1 MLSISDNPICFKQA
15 GVILMNLRTRMGKYM
30 SDNNN
35 YFTPDDDDEDED
47 FGFIDFED
55 DYPALDDDNSDYE
68 RQSSEGRRFNTY
80 NDDDDYGSNNSSHH
94 SAGTRFNTYDDDDDY
109 DDYDDEPLDSSKD
122 YQSSKGFFS
131 FLFSEVL
138 SLVKIVVIAVVFALV
153 FTNFI
158 IINAEV
164 PSGSMRDTIWEG
176 DRLFGFRLA
185 YKFSEP
191 KRGDIII
198 FKFPDDETQ
207 NYVKRVIGLPNDIVQ
222 IKNGRVYINGEE
234 LDEPYIKEYI
244 YDDGETHTYI
254 VPDGCYFMLGDNR
267 NNSKDSRYWVNTFV
281 KKEKIV
287 AKVVVRYY
295 SGEKSKI
302 DFSLVK

>member
-1 MLSISDNPICFKQA
+1 
-15 GVILMNLRTRMGKYM
+15 M

-35 YFTPDDDDEDED
+35 YFTPDDDDED

-55 DYPALDDDNSDYE
+55 DYPADDDDYTDE
-68 RQSSEGRRFNTY
+68 RPSSGSRRFNTY
-80 NDDDDYGSNNSSHH
+80 DDDNDSNNNSHH
-94 SAGTRFNTYDDDDDY
+94 SGATLFNTYDDDDDY
-109 DDYDDEPLDSSKD
+109 DDDDEPVDSSKD

-234 LDEPYIKEYI
+234 LDEPYIKDYI
-244 YDDGETHTYI
+244 LDDGETYTYI
-254 VPDGCYFMLGDNR
+254 VPEDSYFMLGDNR

>member
-35 YFTPDDDDEDED
+35 YFTPDDDDED

-55 DYPALDDDNSDYE
+55 DYPALDDDDSDYE
-68 RQSSEGRRFNTY
+68 RQSSESRRFNTY

-94 SAGTRFNTYDDDDDY
+94 SAGTRFNTYDDDD
-109 DDYDDEPLDSSKD
+109 EPVDSSKD

-234 LDEPYIKEYI
+234 LDEPYIKDYI
-244 YDDGETHTYI
+244 LDDGETYTYI
-254 VPDGCYFMLGDNR
+254 VPEDSYFMLGDNR

-287 AKVVVRYY
+287 AKVVVRCY

>member
-35 YFTPDDDDEDED
+35 YFTPDDDDKD

-55 DYPALDDDNSDYE
+55 DYPAD
-68 RQSSEGRRFNTY
+68 
-80 NDDDDYGSNNSSHH
+80 NDDYTDERPSSGSR
-94 SAGTRFNTYDDDDDY
+94 RFNTYDDDDDY
-109 DDYDDEPLDSSKD
+109 DDYDDDEPVDSSKD

-234 LDEPYIKEYI
+234 LDEPYIKDYI
-244 YDDGETHTYI
+244 LDDGETYTYI
-254 VPDGCYFMLGDNR
+254 VPEDSYFMLGDNR

>member
-35 YFTPDDDDEDED
+35 YFTPDDDDKD

-55 DYPALDDDNSDYE
+55 DYPADDDDYTDE
-68 RQSSEGRRFNTY
+68 RPSSGSRRFNTY
-80 NDDDDYGSNNSSHH
+80 DDDDDSNNNSHH
-94 SAGTRFNTYDDDDDY
+94 SGATLFNTYDDDDDY
-109 DDYDDEPLDSSKD
+109 DDEPVDSSKD

-234 LDEPYIKEYI
+234 LDEPYIKDYI
-244 YDDGETHTYI
+244 LDDGETYTYI
-254 VPDGCYFMLGDNR
+254 VPEDSYFMLGDNR

>member
-1 MLSISDNPICFKQA
+1 
-15 GVILMNLRTRMGKYM
+15 MGKYM

-35 YFTPDDDDEDED
+35 YFTPDDDDED

-55 DYPALDDDNSDYE
+55 DYPADDDDYTDE
-68 RQSSEGRRFNTY
+68 RPSSGSRRFNTY
-80 NDDDDYGSNNSSHH
+80 DDDDDSNNNSHH
-94 SAGTRFNTYDDDDDY
+94 SGATLFNTYDDDDDY
-109 DDYDDEPLDSSKD
+109 DDDDEPVDSSKD

-234 LDEPYIKEYI
+234 LDEPYIKDYI
-244 YDDGETHTYI
+244 LDDGETYTYI
-254 VPDGCYFMLGDNR
+254 VPEDSYFMLGDNR
-267 NNSKDSRYWVNTFV
+267 NNSKDLRYWVNTFV

>member
-35 YFTPDDDDEDED
+35 YFTPDDDDED

-55 DYPALDDDNSDYE
+55 DYPADDDDYTDE
-68 RQSSEGRRFNTY
+68 RPSSGSRRFNTY
-80 NDDDDYGSNNSSHH
+80 DDDDDSNKNSHH
-94 SAGTRFNTYDDDDDY
+94 SGATLFNTYDDDDDY
-109 DDYDDEPLDSSKD
+109 DDYDDDEPVDSSKD

-234 LDEPYIKEYI
+234 LDEPYIKDYI
-244 YDDGETHTYI
+244 LDDGETYTYI
-254 VPDGCYFMLGDNR
+254 VPEDSYFMLGDNR

>member
-1 MLSISDNPICFKQA
+1 
-15 GVILMNLRTRMGKYM
+15 MGKYM

-35 YFTPDDDDEDED
+35 YFTPDDDDED

-55 DYPALDDDNSDYE
+55 DYPADDDDYTDERPSSGSRRFNTYDDDNDSNNN
-68 RQSSEGRRFNTY
+68 SHHSGATLFNTY
-80 NDDDDYGSNNSSHH
+80 NDDDDY
-94 SAGTRFNTYDDDDDY
+94 DDDD
-109 DDYDDEPLDSSKD
+109 EPVDSSKD

-234 LDEPYIKEYI
+234 LDEPYIKDYI
-244 YDDGETHTYI
+244 LDDGETYTYI
-254 VPDGCYFMLGDNR
+254 VPEDSYFMLGDNR

>member
-35 YFTPDDDDEDED
+35 YFTPDDDDED

-55 DYPALDDDNSDYE
+55 DYPALDDDDSDYE
-68 RQSSEGRRFNTY
+68 RQSSESRRFNTY

-94 SAGTRFNTYDDDDDY
+94 SSGTRFNTYDDDDDY
-109 DDYDDEPLDSSKD
+109 DDEPVDSSKD

-234 LDEPYIKEYI
+234 LDEPYIKDYI
-244 YDDGETHTYI
+244 LDDGETYTYI
-254 VPDGCYFMLGDNR
+254 VPEDSYFMLGDNR

>member
-1 MLSISDNPICFKQA
+1 
-15 GVILMNLRTRMGKYM
+15 M

-35 YFTPDDDDEDED
+35 YYTPDDDDED

-55 DYPALDDDNSDYE
+55 DYPADDEDYTDE
-68 RQSSEGRRFNTY
+68 RPSSGSRRFNTY
-80 NDDDDYGSNNSSHH
+80 DDDDDSNNNSHH
-94 SAGTRFNTYDDDDDY
+94 SGATLFNTYDDDDDY
-109 DDYDDEPLDSSKD
+109 DDYDYDEPVDSSKD

-234 LDEPYIKEYI
+234 LDEPYIKDYI
-244 YDDGETHTYI
+244 LDDGETYTYI
-254 VPDGCYFMLGDNR
+254 VPEDSYFMLGDNR

>member
-35 YFTPDDDDEDED
+35 YFTPDDDDED

-55 DYPALDDDNSDYE
+55 DYPAVDDDDSDYE
-68 RQSSEGRRFNTY
+68 RQSSESRRFNTY
-80 NDDDDYGSNNSSHH
+80 NDDDDYGSNHSSHH

-109 DDYDDEPLDSSKD
+109 DDEPVDSSKD

-234 LDEPYIKEYI
+234 LDEPYIKDYI
-244 YDDGETHTYI
+244 LDDGETYTYI
-254 VPDGCYFMLGDNR
+254 VPEDSYFMLGDNR

>member
-1 MLSISDNPICFKQA
+1 MLSISDNHICFKQA

-35 YFTPDDDDEDED
+35 YFTPDDDDED

-55 DYPALDDDNSDYE
+55 DYPALDDDDSDYE
-68 RQSSEGRRFNTY
+68 RQSSESRRFNTY

-109 DDYDDEPLDSSKD
+109 DDEPVDSSKD

-234 LDEPYIKEYI
+234 LDEPYIKDYI
-244 YDDGETHTYI
+244 LDDGETYTYI
-254 VPDGCYFMLGDNR
+254 VPEDSYFMLGDNR

>member
-35 YFTPDDDDEDED
+35 YFTPDDDDED

-55 DYPALDDDNSDYE
+55 DYPALDDDDSDYE
-68 RQSSEGRRFNTY
+68 RQSSESRRFNTY
-80 NDDDDYGSNNSSHH
+80 NDDDDYGRNNSSHH

-109 DDYDDEPLDSSKD
+109 DDEPVDSSKD

-234 LDEPYIKEYI
+234 LDEPYIKDYI
-244 YDDGETHTYI
+244 LDDGETYTYI
-254 VPDGCYFMLGDNR
+254 VPEDSYFMLGDNR

>member
-15 GVILMNLRTRMGKYM
+15 GVILMNLCTRMGKYM

-35 YFTPDDDDEDED
+35 YFTPDDDDED

-55 DYPALDDDNSDYE
+55 DYQA
-68 RQSSEGRRFNTY
+68 
-80 NDDDDYGSNNSSHH
+80 DDDDYTDERLSSGSR
-94 SAGTRFNTYDDDDDY
+94 RFNTYDDDDDY
-109 DDYDDEPLDSSKD
+109 DDYDDDEPVDSSKD

-234 LDEPYIKEYI
+234 LDEPYIKDYI
-244 YDDGETHTYI
+244 LDDGETYTYI
-254 VPDGCYFMLGDNR
+254 VPEDSYFMLGDNR

>member
-35 YFTPDDDDEDED
+35 YFTPDDDDED

-55 DYPALDDDNSDYE
+55 DYPADDDDYTDE
-68 RQSSEGRRFNTY
+68 RPSSGSRRFNTY
-80 NDDDDYGSNNSSHH
+80 DDDDDSNNNSHH
-94 SAGTRFNTYDDDDDY
+94 SGATLFNTYDDDDDY
-109 DDYDDEPLDSSKD
+109 DDYDDDEPVDSSKD

-222 IKNGRVYINGEE
+222 IKNGRVYINGDE
-234 LDEPYIKEYI
+234 LDEPYIKDYI
-244 YDDGETHTYI
+244 LDDGETYTYI
-254 VPDGCYFMLGDNR
+254 VPEDSYFMLGDNR

>member
-35 YFTPDDDDEDED
+35 YFTPDDDDED

-55 DYPALDDDNSDYE
+55 DYPADDDDYTDE
-68 RQSSEGRRFNTY
+68 RPSSGSRRFNTY
-80 NDDDDYGSNNSSHH
+80 DDDDDSNNNSHH
-94 SAGTRFNTYDDDDDY
+94 SGATLFNTYDDDDDY
-109 DDYDDEPLDSSKD
+109 DDEPVDSSKD

-234 LDEPYIKEYI
+234 LDEPYIKDYI
-244 YDDGETHTYI
+244 LDDGETYTYI
-254 VPDGCYFMLGDNR
+254 VPEGSYFMLGDNR
-267 NNSKDSRYWVNTFV
+267 NNSKGSRYWVNTFV

>member
-15 GVILMNLRTRMGKYM
+15 GVILMNLCTRMGKYM

-35 YFTPDDDDEDED
+35 YYTPDDDDED

-55 DYPALDDDNSDYE
+55 DYPA
-68 RQSSEGRRFNTY
+68 
-80 NDDDDYGSNNSSHH
+80 DDDDYTDERLSSGSR
-94 SAGTRFNTYDDDDDY
+94 RFNTYDDSNNNSHHSRATLFNTY
-109 DDYDDEPLDSSKD
+109 DDYDDEPVDSSKD

-234 LDEPYIKEYI
+234 LDEPYIKDYI
-244 YDDGETHTYI
+244 LDDGETYTYI
-254 VPDGCYFMLGDNR
+254 VPEDSYFMLGDNR

>member
-35 YFTPDDDDEDED
+35 YFTPDDDDED

-55 DYPALDDDNSDYE
+55 DYPALDDDDSDYE
-68 RQSSEGRRFNTY
+68 RQSSESRRFNTY

-94 SAGTRFNTYDDDDDY
+94 SAGIRFNTYDDDDDY
-109 DDYDDEPLDSSKD
+109 DDEPVDSSKD

-234 LDEPYIKEYI
+234 LDEPYIKDYI
-244 YDDGETHTYI
+244 LDDGETYTYI
-254 VPDGCYFMLGDNR
+254 VPEDSYFMLGDNR

>member
-1 MLSISDNPICFKQA
+1 VLSISDNPICFKQA

-55 DYPALDDDNSDYE
+55 DYPALDDD
-68 RQSSEGRRFNTY
+68 
-80 NDDDDYGSNNSSHH
+80 DDDYGSNNSSHH

-109 DDYDDEPLDSSKD
+109 DDYDDEPVDSSKD

-234 LDEPYIKEYI
+234 LDEPYIKDYI
-244 YDDGETHTYI
+244 LDDGETYTYI
-254 VPDGCYFMLGDNR
+254 VPEDSYFMLGDNR

>member
-35 YFTPDDDDEDED
+35 YFTPDDDDED

-55 DYPALDDDNSDYE
+55 DYPADDDDYTDE
-68 RQSSEGRRFNTY
+68 RPSSGSRRFNTY
-80 NDDDDYGSNNSSHH
+80 DDDDDSNNNSHH
-94 SAGTRFNTYDDDDDY
+94 SGATLFNTYDDDDDY
-109 DDYDDEPLDSSKD
+109 DDEPVDSSKD
-122 YQSSKGFFS
+122 YQSSKDFFS

-234 LDEPYIKEYI
+234 LDEPYIKDYI
-244 YDDGETHTYI
+244 LDDGETYTYI
-254 VPDGCYFMLGDNR
+254 VPEDSYFMLGDNR

>member
-1 MLSISDNPICFKQA
+1 
-15 GVILMNLRTRMGKYM
+15 MGKYM

-35 YFTPDDDDEDED
+35 YFTPDDDDED

-55 DYPALDDDNSDYE
+55 DYPADDDNYTDE
-68 RQSSEGRRFNTY
+68 RPSSGSRRFNTY
-80 NDDDDYGSNNSSHH
+80 DDDDDSNNNSHH
-94 SAGTRFNTYDDDDDY
+94 SGATLFNTYDDDDDY
-109 DDYDDEPLDSSKD
+109 DDDDEPVDSSKD

-234 LDEPYIKEYI
+234 LDEPYIKDYI
-244 YDDGETHTYI
+244 LDDGETYTYI
-254 VPDGCYFMLGDNR
+254 VPEDSYFMLGDNR

>member
-15 GVILMNLRTRMGKYM
+15 VVKLIKKRTRMGKYM

-35 YFTPDDDDEDED
+35 YFTPDDDDED

-94 SAGTRFNTYDDDDDY
+94 SAGTRFNTYDDNDDY

-234 LDEPYIKEYI
+234 LDEPYIKDYI
-244 YDDGETHTYI
+244 LDDGETYTYI
-254 VPDGCYFMLGDNR
+254 VPEDSYFMLGDNR

>member
-1 MLSISDNPICFKQA
+1 
-15 GVILMNLRTRMGKYM
+15 MGKYM

-35 YFTPDDDDEDED
+35 YFTPDDDDED

-55 DYPALDDDNSDYE
+55 DYPALDDDDSDYE
-68 RQSSEGRRFNTY
+68 RQSSESRRFNTY

-94 SAGTRFNTYDDDDDY
+94 SAGTRFNTYDDDD
-109 DDYDDEPLDSSKD
+109 EPVDSSKD

-234 LDEPYIKEYI
+234 LDEPYIKDYI
-244 YDDGETHTYI
+244 LDDGETYTYI
-254 VPDGCYFMLGDNR
+254 VPEDSYFMLGDNR

>member
-35 YFTPDDDDEDED
+35 YFTPDDDDED

-55 DYPALDDDNSDYE
+55 DYPADDDDYTDE
-68 RQSSEGRRFNTY
+68 RPSSGSRRFNTY
-80 NDDDDYGSNNSSHH
+80 DDDDDSNNNSHH
-94 SAGTRFNTYDDDDDY
+94 SGATLFNTYDDDDDY
-109 DDYDDEPLDSSKD
+109 DDDDEPVDSSKD

-234 LDEPYIKEYI
+234 LDEPYIKDYI
-244 YDDGETHTYI
+244 LDDGETYTYI
-254 VPDGCYFMLGDNR
+254 VPEDSYFMLGDNR

>member
-35 YFTPDDDDEDED
+35 YFTPDDDDED

-55 DYPALDDDNSDYE
+55 DYPADDDDYTDE
-68 RQSSEGRRFNTY
+68 RPSSGSRRFNTY
-80 NDDDDYGSNNSSHH
+80 DDDDDSNNNSHH
-94 SAGTRFNTYDDDDDY
+94 SGDTLFNTYDDDDDY
-109 DDYDDEPLDSSKD
+109 DDDDEPVDSSKD

-234 LDEPYIKEYI
+234 LDEPYIKDYI
-244 YDDGETHTYI
+244 LDDGETYTYI
-254 VPDGCYFMLGDNR
+254 VPEDSYFMLGDNR

>member
-35 YFTPDDDDEDED
+35 YFTPDDDDED

-55 DYPALDDDNSDYE
+55 DYPADDDDYTDE
-68 RQSSEGRRFNTY
+68 RPSSGSRRFNTY
-80 NDDDDYGSNNSSHH
+80 NDDDDSNNNSHH
-94 SAGTRFNTYDDDDDY
+94 SGATLFNTYDDDDDY
-109 DDYDDEPLDSSKD
+109 DDDDEPVDSSKD

-234 LDEPYIKEYI
+234 LDEPYIKDYI
-244 YDDGETHTYI
+244 LDDGETYTYI
-254 VPDGCYFMLGDNR
+254 VPEDSYFMLGDNR

>member
-35 YFTPDDDDEDED
+35 YFTPDDDDED

-55 DYPALDDDNSDYE
+55 DYPA
-68 RQSSEGRRFNTY
+68 
-80 NDDDDYGSNNSSHH
+80 DDDDYTDERPSSGSR
-94 SAGTRFNTYDDDDDY
+94 RFNTYDDDNDSNNNSHHSGATLFNTYDD
-109 DDYDDEPLDSSKD
+109 DDYDDEPVDSSKD

-234 LDEPYIKEYI
+234 LDEPYIKDYI
-244 YDDGETHTYI
+244 LDDGETYTYI
-254 VPDGCYFMLGDNR
+254 VPEDSYFMLGDNR

>member
-1 MLSISDNPICFKQA
+1 
-15 GVILMNLRTRMGKYM
+15 MGKYM

-35 YFTPDDDDEDED
+35 YFTPDDDDED

-55 DYPALDDDNSDYE
+55 DYQA
-68 RQSSEGRRFNTY
+68 
-80 NDDDDYGSNNSSHH
+80 DDDDYTDERLSSGSR
-94 SAGTRFNTYDDDDDY
+94 RFNTYDDDDDY
-109 DDYDDEPLDSSKD
+109 DDYDDDEPVDSSKD

-234 LDEPYIKEYI
+234 LDEPYIKDYI
-244 YDDGETHTYI
+244 LDDGETYTYI
-254 VPDGCYFMLGDNR
+254 VPEDSYFMLGDNR

>member
-15 GVILMNLRTRMGKYM
+15 GVILMNLCTRMGKYM

-35 YFTPDDDDEDED
+35 YFTPDDDDED

-55 DYPALDDDNSDYE
+55 DYQADDDDYTDE
-68 RQSSEGRRFNTY
+68 RPSSGSRRFNTY
-80 NDDDDYGSNNSSHH
+80 DDDDDSNNNSHH
-94 SAGTRFNTYDDDDDY
+94 SGATLFNTYDDDDDY
-109 DDYDDEPLDSSKD
+109 DDYDDDEPVDSSKD

-234 LDEPYIKEYI
+234 LDEPYIKDYI
-244 YDDGETHTYI
+244 LDDGETYTYI
-254 VPDGCYFMLGDNR
+254 VPEDSYFMLGDNR

>member
-35 YFTPDDDDEDED
+35 YFTPDDDDEDFD
-47 FGFIDFED
+47 FIDFED
-55 DYPALDDDNSDYE
+55 DYPADDDDYTDE
-68 RQSSEGRRFNTY
+68 RPSSGSRRFNTY
-80 NDDDDYGSNNSSHH
+80 DDDDDSNNNSHH
-94 SAGTRFNTYDDDDDY
+94 SGATLFNTYDDDDDY
-109 DDYDDEPLDSSKD
+109 DDEPVDSSKD

-234 LDEPYIKEYI
+234 LDEPYIKDYI
-244 YDDGETHTYI
+244 LDDGETYTYI
-254 VPDGCYFMLGDNR
+254 VPEDSYFMLGDNR

>member
-35 YFTPDDDDEDED
+35 YFTPDDDDKD

-55 DYPALDDDNSDYE
+55 DYPA
-68 RQSSEGRRFNTY
+68 
-80 NDDDDYGSNNSSHH
+80 DDDDYTDERPSSGSR
-94 SAGTRFNTYDDDDDY
+94 RFNTYDDDDDY
-109 DDYDDEPLDSSKD
+109 DDYDDDEPVDSSKD

-222 IKNGRVYINGEE
+222 IKNGCVYINGEE
-234 LDEPYIKEYI
+234 LDEPYIKDYI
-244 YDDGETHTYI
+244 LDDGETYTYI
-254 VPDGCYFMLGDNR
+254 VPEDSYFMLGDNR

>member
-15 GVILMNLRTRMGKYM
+15 RVILMNLRTRMGKYM

-35 YFTPDDDDEDED
+35 YFTPDDDDED

-55 DYPALDDDNSDYE
+55 DYPADDDDYTDE
-68 RQSSEGRRFNTY
+68 RPSSGSRRFNTY
-80 NDDDDYGSNNSSHH
+80 DDDDDSNNNSHH
-94 SAGTRFNTYDDDDDY
+94 SGATLFNTYDDDDDY
-109 DDYDDEPLDSSKD
+109 DDYDDDEPVDSSKD

-234 LDEPYIKEYI
+234 LDEPYIKDYI
-244 YDDGETHTYI
+244 LDDGETYTYI
-254 VPDGCYFMLGDNR
+254 VPEDSYFMLGDNR

>member
-35 YFTPDDDDEDED
+35 YFTPDDDDED

-55 DYPALDDDNSDYE
+55 DYPADDDNYTDE
-68 RQSSEGRRFNTY
+68 RPSSGSRRFNTY
-80 NDDDDYGSNNSSHH
+80 DDDDDSNNNSHH
-94 SAGTRFNTYDDDDDY
+94 SGATLFNTYDDDDDY
-109 DDYDDEPLDSSKD
+109 DDYDDDEPVDSSKD

-234 LDEPYIKEYI
+234 LDEPYIKDYI
-244 YDDGETHTYI
+244 LDDGETYTYI
-254 VPDGCYFMLGDNR
+254 VPEGSYFMLGDNR

-302 DFSLVK
+302 DFGLVK

>member
-1 MLSISDNPICFKQA
+1 VLSISDNPICFKQA

-35 YFTPDDDDEDED
+35 YFTPDDDDKD

-55 DYPALDDDNSDYE
+55 DYPA
-68 RQSSEGRRFNTY
+68 
-80 NDDDDYGSNNSSHH
+80 DDDDYTDERPSSGSR
-94 SAGTRFNTYDDDDDY
+94 RFNTYDDDDDY
-109 DDYDDEPLDSSKD
+109 DDYDDDEPVDSSKD

-234 LDEPYIKEYI
+234 LDEPYIKDYI
-244 YDDGETHTYI
+244 LDDGETYTYI
-254 VPDGCYFMLGDNR
+254 VPEDSYFMLGDNR

>member
-30 SDNNN
+30 SDKNN
-35 YFTPDDDDEDED
+35 YFTPDDDDKD

-55 DYPALDDDNSDYE
+55 DYPA
-68 RQSSEGRRFNTY
+68 
-80 NDDDDYGSNNSSHH
+80 DDDDYTDERPSSGSR
-94 SAGTRFNTYDDDDDY
+94 RFNTYDDDDDY
-109 DDYDDEPLDSSKD
+109 DDEPVDSSKD

-234 LDEPYIKEYI
+234 LDEPYIKDYI
-244 YDDGETHTYI
+244 LDDGETYTYI
-254 VPDGCYFMLGDNR
+254 VPEDSYFMLGDNR

>member
-15 GVILMNLRTRMGKYM
+15 GVILMNLCTRMGKYM

-35 YFTPDDDDEDED
+35 YFTPDDDDED

-80 NDDDDYGSNNSSHH
+80 NDDDDY
-94 SAGTRFNTYDDDDDY
+94 DE
-109 DDYDDEPLDSSKD
+109 DYDDEPVDSSKD
-122 YQSSKGFFS
+122 YQSSNGFFS

-234 LDEPYIKEYI
+234 LDEPYIKDYI
-244 YDDGETHTYI
+244 LDDGETYTYI
-254 VPDGCYFMLGDNR
+254 VPEDSYFMLGDNR